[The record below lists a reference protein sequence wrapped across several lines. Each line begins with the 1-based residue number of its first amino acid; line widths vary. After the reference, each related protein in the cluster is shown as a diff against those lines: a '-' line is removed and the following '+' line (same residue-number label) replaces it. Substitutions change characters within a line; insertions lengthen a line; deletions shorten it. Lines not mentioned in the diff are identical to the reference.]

1 MGEKIN
7 FIHQEGLLFVYS
19 ITGFASALS
28 FERFEAIVAIWQNIG
43 FETNHSQKFNVFLS
57 LNYEINYRTCGYVF
71 NGVYFTQAQ
80 RQFQLASMSSMRY
93 QGKLRHG
100 EILRSW

>member
-1 MGEKIN
+1 MNEVIILNWKKKLGEKIH

-57 LNYEINYRTCGYVF
+57 L
-71 NGVYFTQAQ
+71 
-80 RQFQLASMSSMRY
+80 M
-93 QGKLRHG
+93 K
-100 EILRSW
+100 